1 MDEEPDTLYRFPEKT
16 AEALQGLIRLVALS
30 NAGGVVATISV
41 INANADIDGISR
53 VFAFPLG
60 FFVGGIILTI
70 LYALSYTLRVFDS
83 DDWHKGPEFLM
94 SLNFMNGTG
103 YGAIAFFVFGCVSGI
118 LIVGCV

>member
-1 MDEEPDTLYRFPEKT
+1 MNEKPVTLRRFPEKS

-41 INANADIDGISR
+41 ISANADIDGISR

-60 FFVGGIILTI
+60 FFAGGIILTI
-70 LYALSYTLRVFDS
+70 LYAMSYMLRVFVA

-103 YGAIAFFVFGCVSGI
+103 YGAIALFVFGCISGI